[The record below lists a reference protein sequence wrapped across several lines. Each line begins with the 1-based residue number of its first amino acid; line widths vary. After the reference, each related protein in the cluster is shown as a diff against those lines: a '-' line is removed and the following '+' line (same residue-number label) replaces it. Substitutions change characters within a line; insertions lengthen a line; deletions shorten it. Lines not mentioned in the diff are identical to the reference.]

1 MSHYPKMSACGDL
14 DVAVRNDVVRSAV
27 VYVTDAGYALPSAAS
42 AVAVRR
48 TLPASVAD
56 VYIVAVDI
64 DDRAFEGLSEF
75 LDQHQVSVVRL
86 KDRSFASFNTQLFNK
101 THVPISCVARFFLL
115 DALPR
120 TYERILYLDGDV
132 WPSADLGSLLAMDIP
147 SGMIAAA
154 EDTLYYCRS
163 DFGDHGN
170 GARAYFS
177 AIGIDPA
184 AGYFNS
190 GVLLADS
197 DALREIFRDAFEY
210 FVNHTS
216 ACRYHDQSA
225 LNATTVG
232 RRVRLS
238 PKWNFLTAYRDWGIA
253 PASDAKLL
261 HFAGGFKPWTTPS
274 PYYPGV
280 FEIYRSAFEMLGST
294 GLKNDVL
301 RPDEAQWFRKRLR
314 RDWVKM
320 RTVALPRR
328 LWRRH
333 EYRKLD
339 KMALL

>member
-1 MSHYPKMSACGDL
+1 MSASGGL
-14 DVAVRNDVVRSAV
+14 ELAVRNDLVRSAV

-42 AVAVRR
+42 AIAVRR
-48 TLPASVAD
+48 SLPASVAD

-64 DDRAFEGLSEF
+64 DDRAFEGLSAF

-101 THVPISCVARFFLL
+101 THVPIASVARFFLL

-132 WPSADLGSLLAMDIP
+132 WPSADLGALLAMDIP

-154 EDTLYYCRS
+154 EDTLYYCRN
-163 DFGDHGN
+163 DLGDHGDA
-170 GARAYFS
+170 ARAYFG

-184 AGYFNS
+184 AGYFNA
-190 GVLLADS
+190 GVLVADTLS
-197 DALREIFRDAFEY
+197 LQEIFRDAFAY
-210 FVNHTS
+210 FMKNTS

-253 PASDAKLL
+253 PASDAKLM

-280 FEIYRSAFEMLGST
+280 FELYRTAFDLLEST
-294 GLKNDVL
+294 GLRNDLL
-301 RPDEAQWFRKRLR
+301 RPDEARSFKKRLR

-328 LWRRH
+328 LRRRH
-333 EYRKLD
+333 EYRMLD
-339 KMALL
+339 KAALL